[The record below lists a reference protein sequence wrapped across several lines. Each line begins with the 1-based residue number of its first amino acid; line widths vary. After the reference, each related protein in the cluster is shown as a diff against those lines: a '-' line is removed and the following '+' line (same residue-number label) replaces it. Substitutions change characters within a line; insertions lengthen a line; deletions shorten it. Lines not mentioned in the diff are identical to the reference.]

1 MVKANEL
8 YEKAMK
14 EFMTSAKEAKSDQDS
29 EWEFKIEREGGREA
43 ELLIYKHV
51 KLSKNK

>member
-1 MVKANEL
+1 MNLVEKSSKKKRLAKKMVKANEL

-29 EWEFKIEREGGREA
+29 EWEFKIEREGG
-43 ELLIYKHV
+43 
-51 KLSKNK
+51 